1 MKVTLA
7 GKELSIGLIEAVTF
21 INDNQRIAMQSSD
34 VVVEYVRK
42 SNRIFITKIKS
53 VIFRTDKKS
62 QQAARE
68 YIAHLYNELAEE
80 ILKKGK

>member
-21 INDNQRIAMQSSD
+21 INDNQRIALQSSD
-34 VVVEYVRK
+34 VVIEYVRK

-53 VIFRTDKKS
+53 VVFRTDKKS
-62 QQAARE
+62 QQAARD
-68 YIAHLYNELAEE
+68 YINHLYTELAEE
-80 ILKKGK
+80 ILKKGN